1 MTLTETLRLKQRFL
15 KFEDLRALDYCEE
28 RWQEES
34 RPLKRWELVNFI
46 EKMLRE
52 LQREG
57 IGYPKVLLLRKKE
70 IQRREFTISEPS
82 VPKLNS
88 GDKPDVCDAC
98 CGSGWTYAASGGRP
112 CACEAGRPHRERLAK
127 WGMKV

>member
-1 MTLTETLRLKQRFL
+1 MTLTQTLRLQERYL
-15 KFEDLRALDYCEE
+15 KYDDLRALDYCEK
-28 RWQEES
+28 RWQEEN
-34 RPLKRWELVNFI
+34 RPLKRWELINFI

-52 LQREG
+52 LQSEG

-82 VPKLNS
+82 APEPDS

-98 CGSGWTYAASGGRP
+98 FGSGWINAASGARP
-112 CACEAGRPHRERLAK
+112 CTCEAGRPHRKQLAK